1 MANSTKNRIQSFYR
15 IVKAERGHQFAGL
28 YAIEKVYF
36 KDGVFMK
43 KEIKHEW
50 DLRIISEAKLAQLG
64 GQDAYES
71 FKMDNDLE
79 DEALEPA
86 AAIVEPRTPE
96 ELKLSK
102 TNLKKELKLKPEAE

>member
-1 MANSTKNRIQSFYR
+1 MAGSTKNRIQSFYR

-36 KDGVFMK
+36 KDGAFMK

-50 DLRIISEAKLAQLG
+50 DLRIIAEAKLAQLG

-71 FKMDNDLE
+71 FKLE
-79 DEALEPA
+79 HEVDDSLLDPATAESEA
-86 AAIVEPRTPE
+86 RTAE
-96 ELKLSK
+96 DIALNK
-102 TNLKKELKLKPEAE
+102 TKLKKELKLKPEVE